1 MKEQKKL
8 TNMTQGELEALFA
21 DKTMPEWFD
30 YLTPEE
36 EAQLLST
43 LDLPDDERKLQN
55 RLDELTPPEDLQE
68 WLAQLQSQEDTSEEE
83 IPCFYFSN
91 PDPYW
96 KPEPLPPDHVP
107 HNFWL
112 GEADNIHVKNL
123 SAFWLPEFTLQKEI
137 GGTIYTVTGSYDGT
151 ETLDKKMERIMGE
164 KFTEKQEDSE

>member
-1 MKEQKKL
+1 MNNDEKMKE
-8 TNMTQGELEALFA
+8 F
-21 DKTMPEWFD
+21 
-30 YLTPEE
+30 TPEE
-36 EAQLLST
+36 ME
-43 LDLPDDERKLQN
+43 EI
-55 RLDELTPPEDLQE
+55 
-68 WLAQLQSQEDTSEEE
+68 SQWEDTEPMEY
-83 IPCFYFSN
+83 YFSN

-107 HNFWL
+107 HNFWI
-112 GEADNIHVKNL
+112 GEDDSIHVKNL